1 MNLGEK
7 REEGIQ
13 VKVIG
18 RTSMDGG
25 LVSLQGWGGQ
35 GRQQE
40 GVNLCAAGLA
50 WWHLLV
56 CLGGWEMG
64 DGSLHRVDPSLGHT
78 CLYLSNKY
86 IKTGVTV
93 VIGISF
99 LCK

>member
-1 MNLGEK
+1 MDLGEK
-7 REEGIQ
+7 REEGSQ

-18 RTSMDGG
+18 RTSTDDG
-25 LVSLQGWGGQ
+25 LASLQGWGRW

-50 WWHLLV
+50 WWHGLV

-64 DGSLHRVDPSLGHT
+64 DGSLHRVDPSLGDT
-78 CLYLSNKY
+78 CFYLSNKY
-86 IKTGVTV
+86 IKIGITV
-93 VIGISF
+93 VIAISF